1 MKKRIFTIF
10 MCITLILSLCSCTY
24 PYSQYNEILPD
35 AKPPENTS
43 LAVHFIDVGQGD
55 SILLESKDE
64 FVLIDAG
71 EVEYGPLVS
80 EYLHTVGVDTL
91 DYVIA
96 THPHSD
102 HVGGLTDVINRFEC
116 ENFITKETDQHTKTW
131 MNVLTAVDKND
142 VNYIDAK
149 VSDTYSFGEAQF
161 EILAPNSDYY
171 EGYNDYSV
179 VIKATCGDTSF
190 LLTGD
195 AEKTSEKEMIKSGA
209 DLSADVLKVAHHGS
223 TTSSSNA
230 FLDAVNPVYA
240 VISCSKNND
249 YGHPHKET
257 MKELSERGVTVYRT
271 DELSTIIAYSDK
283 KDITFTYVNTDKTV
297 VTATKYDAEKY
308 GYIGNKNS
316 KKYHHA
322 DCSGAKDISEK
333 NKIIFESKEQAVNEG
348 YSGCKTCNP

>member
-1 MKKRIFTIF
+1 MKTRIFAIF
-10 MCITLILSLCSCTY
+10 LCITMIFSLCSCTFEY
-24 PYSQYNEILPD
+24 NQYNEILPNTQ
-35 AKPPENTS
+35 PPENTA

-55 SILLESKDE
+55 SILLESNDE

-71 EVEYGPLVS
+71 EVEYGHVVC
-80 EYLHTVGVDTL
+80 EYLKNVGADTI

-102 HVGGLTDVINRFEC
+102 HIGGLADVINRFEC
-116 ENFITKETDQHTKTW
+116 ENFITKETDQQTKTW

-171 EGYNDYSV
+171 EGYNNYSV
-179 VIKATCGDTSF
+179 VVKATCGDTSF
-190 LLTGD
+190 LFTGD
-195 AEKTSEKEMIKSGA
+195 AEKLSEKEMVNSGA
-209 DLSADVLKVAHHGS
+209 NLRADVLKVGHHGS
-223 TTSSSNA
+223 TTSSSKA
-230 FLDAVNPVYA
+230 FLDAVNPDYA
-240 VISCSKNND
+240 VISCGRNND

-257 MKELSERGVTVYRT
+257 MQELSARGITVYRT
-271 DELSTIIAYSDK
+271 DELSSVVAYSDK
-283 KDITFTYVNTDKTV
+283 KDITFTYVNTDKSV
-297 VTATKYDAEKY
+297 ITATKYDDIKY

-316 KKYHHA
+316 KKYHRA
-322 DCSGAKDISEK
+322 DCSGAKDIREK
-333 NKIIFESKEQAVNEG
+333 NKVIFESKEQAVNEG